1 MPHRRLR
8 LLLTG
13 VIAGFVVFAPPDANG
28 QDAAQARTELV
39 LSARA
44 ISIGYDSTL
53 RADAAAHQAV
63 LDVSAGERAEIKLGQ
78 IEGHRALSV
87 GPLGAEPGSPPHRG
101 PRHELWLSRTGNA
114 WVLDARPIPDEVDPT
129 AEEDDNPPPPR
140 EPAQIP
146 LTHIVRPDE
155 SSDTPL
161 VALMP
166 FGDDRGQL
174 ALLWGDHYWYT
185 GFEFIE
191 IETPPRPERTSDV
204 GRATLLTRDSDT
216 SGRWRATRRGT
227 RNETIVTEPTGET
240 IEVWFQK
247 EMGTDHRDF
256 AGLESVADG
265 EVVLLS
271 GAGAI
276 RLRSE
281 VSLRVGE
288 TRIPTDNL
296 VPDFPGSYSLWL
308 KAVGEG
314 WHLVFNNE
322 PDSWGSQHDPAFDA
336 AEIELT
342 HVHGGPNT
350 ERPLQVYLVPR
361 RPGEVGMVIHWGQ
374 HTWTTDLTIE
384 D

>member
-1 MPHRRLR
+1 MQHRRVR

-13 VIAGFVVFAPPDANG
+13 VIAGFVVFGPLDALG

-39 LSARA
+39 LSGRT
-44 ISIGYDSTL
+44 ISIEYDSTL
-53 RADAAAHQAV
+53 SAAVAAHQAV
-63 LDVSAGERAEIKLGQ
+63 LDASAGEQAEIKLGQ
-78 IEGHRALSV
+78 LEGHRALRI
-87 GPLGAEPGSPPHRG
+87 GPLGAEPGSSPRRG
-101 PRHELWLSRTGNA
+101 PRHELWLSRTGTA
-114 WVLDARPIPDEVDPT
+114 WVLDARPISDDGDS
-129 AEEDDNPPPPR
+129 AASEDNDPPPPR
-140 EPAQIP
+140 MKAQIP
-146 LTHIVRPDE
+146 LTHVVRPDE
-155 SSDTPL
+155 TSDTPL

-166 FGDDRGQL
+166 YGDGRGEI
-174 ALLWGDHYWYT
+174 ALQWGGHYWYT

-191 IETPPRPERTSDV
+191 LEATPRPERTSDV

-227 RNETIVTEPTGET
+227 RNETVLARPTGET

-271 GAGAI
+271 GAAAL

-281 VSLRVGE
+281 VPLRAGD
-288 TRIPTDNL
+288 TSIPTDNL

-308 KAVGEG
+308 KAVGNG

-336 AEIELT
+336 GEVELT

-350 ERPLQVYLVPR
+350 ERPLQVSLVPR

-374 HTWTTDLTIE
+374 HTWSADFTIE
-384 D
+384 R